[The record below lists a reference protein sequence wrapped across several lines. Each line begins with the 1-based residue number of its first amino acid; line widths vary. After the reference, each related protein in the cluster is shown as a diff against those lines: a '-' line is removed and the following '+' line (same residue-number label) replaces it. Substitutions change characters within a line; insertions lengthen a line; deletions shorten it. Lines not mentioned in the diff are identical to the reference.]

1 MNIKRTTISYKSAGI
16 NRMGNF
22 EFNFANAHEDL
33 GGGSA
38 ASGGGANSSRLGAIV
53 FPINDGERSSSP
65 TSPSIAIPEKKYT
78 PAQDA
83 VLNKFIDFVKL
94 PKNDKPYLTEPEKLI
109 LKEIYYWRE
118 TQDILKYKLRSSGI
132 QKEKADLNNNYT
144 RILKRRPGFPNSR
157 SRKSRNRKQR
167 KTRKQ

>member
-1 MNIKRTTISYKSAGI
+1 
-16 NRMGNF
+16 MGNF

-65 TSPSIAIPEKKYT
+65 TTPSIAIPEKKYT

-83 VLNKFIDFVKL
+83 VLD
-94 PKNDKPYLTEPEKLI
+94 
-109 LKEIYYWRE
+109 R
-118 TQDILKYKLRSSGI
+118 
-132 QKEKADLNNNYT
+132 
-144 RILKRRPGFPNSR
+144 
-157 SRKSRNRKQR
+157 
-167 KTRKQ
+167 